1 MKNSFFKRVTA
12 SVIAL
17 LMVGASIPAGSS
29 FAELIDLASVS
40 ASAEETHDSSY
51 IDIDAGTLYIAGN
64 NLSSEL
70 HQFLTEESN
79 SVTKI
84 VALPSAKIP
93 ETCSGLLSSFPNVE
107 TIDLSAADFSQAK
120 DLTAFF
126 GSINSLRSVKL
137 SGVNMPVVEDMT
149 AMFNN
154 CSKLISVDLTGIQMG
169 NTLKSTSSMFMGCE
183 KLATLDL
190 KGLKTSNVTNMS
202 AMFCNC
208 GSLRTIDLT
217 GFDASNVTNMSAMFY
232 GCCSL
237 ESLDLSSFNAK
248 EVKLMNSTFCKCQ
261 ELRTI
266 QFSDSQNNKYIDTSK
281 VTDMN
286 DLFSQCSKLQDL
298 DLSSFD
304 TSCVTDMS
312 GMFSSDFALETLDV
326 SSFDTSAVTNMES
339 MFHSC
344 RKIKQLDLSSFD
356 TSKVTNMNFMFNN
369 CSALN
374 TIAAS
379 DRWSTNSIDTAESYG
394 MFSDCTALVGGMGT
408 KYNESNIGV
417 GYARIDGG
425 VSAPGYLTSV
435 NNSYVAGTSLTLT
448 GDIGVNVYIKP
459 SAALISN
466 GYAVITGPNGL
477 DEKHYFKDLTPDN
490 NGYRLTAS
498 AYSTQM
504 SENVTVKLYSA
515 DDVLQP
521 LYDETKTVCSDNEY
535 VTSVERYINAA
546 KTSSDTTLANIAK
559 ALNDYGACA
568 QKYFGA
574 PQTMTADKNN
584 YSGINGD
591 PNDRIDAIG
600 LSEIEYIG
608 KSLILRDRTSI
619 RIYFKPVGDMPK
631 ITLGSG
637 DDAKTLTPV
646 KKGDAYYVEIPGV
659 SAADLDKQ
667 FTVNFGK
674 DIVNAS
680 ARSYMSSVI
689 IDFIDN
695 AAKADLVELC
705 QSLYKYSMAAEEYFA

>member
-1 MKNSFFKRVTA
+1 
-12 SVIAL
+12 
-17 LMVGASIPAGSS
+17 
-29 FAELIDLASVS
+29 
-40 ASAEETHDSSY
+40 
-51 IDIDAGTLYIAGN
+51 
-64 NLSSEL
+64 
-70 HQFLTEESN
+70 
-79 SVTKI
+79 
-84 VALPSAKIP
+84 
-93 ETCSGLLSSFPNVE
+93 
-107 TIDLSAADFSQAK
+107 
-120 DLTAFF
+120 
-126 GSINSLRSVKL
+126 
-137 SGVNMPVVEDMT
+137 MPVVEDMT

-154 CSKLISVDLTGIQMG
+154 CSKLTSVDLTGIQMG

-183 KLATLDL
+183 RLTTLDL
-190 KGLKTSNVTNMS
+190 KGLKTSSVTDMS
-202 AMFCNC
+202 AMFLGC

-217 GFDASNVTNMSAMFY
+217 GFDASNVINMSAMFN
-232 GCCSL
+232 GCYSL

-248 EVKLMNSTFCKCQ
+248 KVELMNSTFCMCQ

-266 QFSDSQNNKYIDTSK
+266 KFSDSQNNKYIDTSK
-281 VTDMN
+281 VTVMN
-286 DLFSQCSKLQDL
+286 DLFKQCSKLQDL

-312 GMFSSDFALETLDV
+312 EMFSSDFALKTLDV
-326 SSFDTSAVTNMES
+326 
-339 MFHSC
+339 
-344 RKIKQLDLSSFD
+344 SSFD
-356 TSKVTNMNFMFNN
+356 TSKVTNMNYMFNN

-374 TIAAS
+374 TIAVS
-379 DRWSTNSIDTAESYG
+379 DKWSTNSIDTAKSYG
-394 MFSDCTALVGGMGT
+394 MFDGCTALVGGMGT
-408 KYNESNIGV
+408 KYNGSNIGV

-459 SAALISN
+459 SAALISD

-477 DEKHYFKDLTPDN
+477 NEKHYFKDLTPDK

-535 VTSVERYINAA
+535 VTSVKRYINAA
-546 KTSSDTTLANIAK
+546 KTSSDTKLANIAK

-584 YSGINGD
+584 YSGFEGNPTD
-591 PNDRIDAIG
+591 SIDTIG

-619 RIYFKPVGDMPK
+619 RIYFKPISDMPK

-667 FTVNFGK
+667 FTVYFGE
-674 DIVNAS
+674 DIIKAS
-680 ARSYMSSVI
+680 ARGYMSSVI

>member
-40 ASAEETHDSSY
+40 ASAEETHDAPY
-51 IDIDAGTLYIAGN
+51 IDAGTLYIAGE
-64 NLSSEL
+64 NLSRDL
-70 HQFLTEESN
+70 HQFSTEEGN

-84 VALPSAKIP
+84 VALPGAKIP

-107 TIDLSAADFSQAK
+107 TIDLSHADFSQAK
-120 DLTAFF
+120 NLTAFF

-154 CSKLISVDLTGIQMG
+154 CSKLTSVDLTGIQMG
-169 NTLKSTSSMFMGCE
+169 NTLKSTSSMFIGCE
-183 KLATLDL
+183 KLTTLDL
-190 KGLKTSNVTNMS
+190 KGLNTSNVTDMC
-202 AMFCNC
+202 AMFSGC

-217 GFDASNVTNMSAMFY
+217 GFDASNVINMSAMFN
-232 GCCSL
+232 GCYSL

-248 EVKLMNSTFCKCQ
+248 KVELMNSTFCMCQ

-286 DLFSQCSKLQDL
+286 DLFRQCSKLQHL

-339 MFHSC
+339 MFHGCS
-344 RKIKQLDLSSFD
+344 KIKQLDLSSFD
-356 TSKVTNMNFMFNN
+356 TSKVTNMNFMFYS

-379 DRWSTNSIDTAESYG
+379 DKWSTNSIDTAD
-394 MFSDCTALVGGMGT
+394 MFDGCTALVGGMGT
-408 KYNESNIGV
+408 KYNKSNTGV

-477 DEKHYFKDLTPDN
+477 NEKHYFKDLTPDK

-504 SENVTVKLYSA
+504 SEDVTVKLYSA

-535 VTSVERYINAA
+535 VTSVEKYINVA
-546 KTSSDTTLANIAK
+546 KTSSDTKLANIAK

-584 YSGINGD
+584 YSGFKGD
-591 PNDRIDAIG
+591 STDSIDTIG

-667 FTVNFGK
+667 FTVYFGK
-674 DIVNAS
+674 DIVMAS
-680 ARSYMSSVI
+680 ARGYMSSVI

-705 QSLYKYSMAAEEYFA
+705 QSLYEYSMAAEEYFA